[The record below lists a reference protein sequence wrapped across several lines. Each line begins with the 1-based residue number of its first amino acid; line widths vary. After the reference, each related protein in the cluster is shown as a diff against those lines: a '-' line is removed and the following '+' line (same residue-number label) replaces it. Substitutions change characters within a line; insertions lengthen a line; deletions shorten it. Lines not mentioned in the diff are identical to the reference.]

1 MALLVF
7 TQLQI
12 YKWKVIFKLVHNMQ
26 VYANKIGANGIQ
38 EGHCGSQ
45 ATEPCFPYGAGLE
58 S

>member
-1 MALLVF
+1 
-7 TQLQI
+7 
-12 YKWKVIFKLVHNMQ
+12 MQ

-45 ATEPCFPYGAGLE
+45 ATEPCFSYGAGLE